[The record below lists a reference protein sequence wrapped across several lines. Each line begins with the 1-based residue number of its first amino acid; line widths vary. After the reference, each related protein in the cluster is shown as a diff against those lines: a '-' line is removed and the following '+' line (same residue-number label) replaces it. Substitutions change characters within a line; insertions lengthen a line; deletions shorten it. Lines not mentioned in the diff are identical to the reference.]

1 MVGPGAHV
9 IAGWYLHKFD
19 TAAAYVTP
27 TILRTS
33 TTWDSES
40 CADHPDPARGQFDLF
55 VPKVAVPAMGLD
67 LGTPIR
73 TFVWAQGLNATG
85 TGAVETRHVAY
96 FEGEVDGIA
105 MERSPGKA
113 AMGMHTAVLSSP
125 APTPNDGTVT
135 VGIDTAGGPVVVT
148 NNADVDNTIEFTVR
162 VTMPATFT
170 GGAVR
175 VAAIISP
182 WAVSDT
188 HVNSGGGFARTN
200 KVTGL
205 SPGATSF
212 NVRVR
217 APSVWANATR
227 KIIVLAMEENRGRP
241 DGYRVTVTGSDYLAK
256 LGRLSVGDTP
266 WPYKQAFTRI
276 EQDLMPLAAA
286 AGIPID
292 RYPYREGI
300 NEPGG
305 WDLMWANYVK
315 PMDVDH
321 RSALDIYRRTVAAC
335 GRVALGLAGRVGIS
349 WGLTPTKTITVSG
362 GVASLAPERAWTSEI
377 PSSAV
382 PDVQLNLTTDRVA
395 TRVSASWFL
404 PGDAYNYATN
414 PYDLKEVTYQ
424 VTHPTAVARYGVVDR
439 SIETDQFTTRTDW
452 LLPNIAANL
461 VAKIDLMLAEQAE
474 PEWYFGDDVRIIPRD
489 LDQVRG
495 LAELIDNAS
504 RFGRAIRLI
513 GPLPDG
519 LADEHRVKGGKF
531 GWDGKRWR
539 LELDPEPVNYSG
551 VEAATFNQAAN
562 RADFTIG
569 SGTGITINDLRSV
582 KL

>member
-1 MVGPGAHV
+1 MVSPGAHI
-9 IAGWYLHKFD
+9 IAGWFLHKLD
-19 TAAAYVTP
+19 AEAAYVTP

-40 CADHPDPARGQFDLF
+40 CVDHPNPARGQFDLF

-67 LGTPIR
+67 LGTPLR
-73 TFVWAQGLNATG
+73 AFVWAQGLNATG
-85 TGAVETRHVAY
+85 TGEVVDRHVAY
-96 FEGEVDGIA
+96 FEGEVDGIS

-113 AMGMHTAVLSSP
+113 AMGVHTAVLASP
-125 APTPNDGTVT
+125 APTPSDGTVT
-135 VGIDTAGGPVVVT
+135 VGMDEAGPVVVT
-148 NNADVDNTIEFTVR
+148 NNADVTRTIEFTVR
-162 VTMPATFT
+162 VTMPTTFT
-170 GGAVR
+170 GGPVR
-175 VAAIISP
+175 VAAIFSP
-182 WAVSDT
+182 WMGSDT
-188 HVNSGGGFARTN
+188 LVDSGGGFARTN

-205 SPGATSF
+205 APGATSF

-217 APSVWANATR
+217 APSVWANTTS
-227 KIIVLAMEENRGRP
+227 KFIVLAMEENRGRP
-241 DGYRVTVTGSDYLAK
+241 DGYHVTVTGSDYLAK
-256 LGRLSVGDTP
+256 LGRLSAGDKP
-266 WPYKQAFTRI
+266 WGWNQAYNRI
-276 EQDLMPLAAA
+276 DKDLAPLADA
-286 AGIPID
+286 AGIYID
-292 RYPYREGI
+292 RYPYRDGV

-305 WDLMWANYVK
+305 WDLMFANYVK

-382 PDVQLNLTTDRVA
+382 PDVPLNLATDRVA
-395 TRVSASWFL
+395 TRISASWFL
-404 PGDAYNYATN
+404 PGDDYATN
-414 PYDLKEVTYQ
+414 PYDLKELTYQ
-424 VTHPTAVARYGVVDR
+424 VTHPTAVAKYGVVDR
-439 SIETDQFTTRTDW
+439 AIETDQFTTRTDW

-474 PEWYFGDDVRIIPRD
+474 PEWYFGDEVRIIPRD

-504 RFGRAIRLI
+504 RFGRAIRLV

-531 GWDGKRWR
+531 GWDGQRWR

-551 VEAATFNQAAN
+551 VEAATFNQAAS

-569 SGTGITINDLRSV
+569 SGAGITINDMRSV